1 MGVNTG
7 QCADV
12 DNLVGAERDFG
23 ANIGG
28 GESHTKFHFTPF
40 QEDKDGMFVWAHDVI
55 NGGGYC
61 TPDGVDRVLAPL
73 GGGVQV
79 HGSD

>member
-1 MGVNTG
+1 MGVSTS

-12 DNLVGAERDFG
+12 DNLVGAEREFG

-40 QEDKDGMFVWAHDVI
+40 QEDKDGMFVWARLSLLEFSW
-55 NGGGYC
+55 NATQY
-61 TPDGVDRVLAPL
+61 VLIQEPERRAWDCCL
-73 GGGVQV
+73 
-79 HGSD
+79 